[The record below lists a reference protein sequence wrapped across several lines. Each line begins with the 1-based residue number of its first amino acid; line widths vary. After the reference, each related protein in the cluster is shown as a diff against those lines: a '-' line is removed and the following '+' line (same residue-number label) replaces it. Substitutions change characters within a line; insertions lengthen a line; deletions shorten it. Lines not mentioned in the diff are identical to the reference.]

1 MRSDLARVMASFDN
15 SDRLWAPDT
24 LTPAQYNPAPATGP
38 YQRLLL
44 AILED
49 AIRCYQS
56 NFAVRN
62 GSRRILFRET
72 EEWLFDSDG
81 TAFLSCPMVCESL
94 GVNSVQLRRYLRE
107 WQLRMKAGHDAPR
120 LTRRSPASA
129 DTHII
134 PPDVSRTLR
143 APAKS
148 SSMSPGREVASGI
161 GPETSG
167 SDAHLIQGDRFH
179 GCAVITIACVLQKTG
194 FFEGP
199 DRRSCVVLDGVGSPR
214 RASAEDDAGAKE
226 NRSYDTFSMPRV
238 DPRSAGCRSTC
249 GSLRACGGSIG

>member
-129 DTHII
+129 DAHII

-143 APAKS
+143 VLKS
-148 SSMSPGREVASGI
+148 SSMSPGREVRERHWSRNVR
-161 GPETSG
+161 
-167 SDAHLIQGDRFH
+167 L
-179 GCAVITIACVLQKTG
+179 GCASNTKGGVVL
-194 FFEGP
+194 GP
-199 DRRSCVVLDGVGSPR
+199 GRRSRLVLDGVGEP
-214 RASAEDDAGAKE
+214 APTLG
-226 NRSYDTFSMPRV
+226 
-238 DPRSAGCRSTC
+238 
-249 GSLRACGGSIG
+249 

>member
-1 MRSDLARVMASFDN
+1 MQRDVARVMASFDTGN
-15 SDRLWAPDT
+15 RPWGAADELHADLASPAA
-24 LTPAQYNPAPATGP
+24 LTPAQYYPAPAASP

-62 GSRRILFRET
+62 GPRRILFRET

-94 GVNSVQLRRYLRE
+94 GINLARLRRFLRE
-107 WQLRMKAGHDAPR
+107 WLLRKEAGHEAPR
-120 LTRRSPASA
+120 LARRRPTSA
-129 DTHII
+129 DAHII

-148 SSMSPGREVASGI
+148 SLTSPGREVRERPWSRNVR
-161 GPETSG
+161 
-167 SDAHLIQGDRFH
+167 L
-179 GCAVITIACVLQKTG
+179 GCASNT
-194 FFEGP
+194 
-199 DRRSCVVLDGVGSPR
+199 R
-214 RASAEDDAGAKE
+214 
-226 NRSYDTFSMPRV
+226 
-238 DPRSAGCRSTC
+238 
-249 GSLRACGGSIG
+249 